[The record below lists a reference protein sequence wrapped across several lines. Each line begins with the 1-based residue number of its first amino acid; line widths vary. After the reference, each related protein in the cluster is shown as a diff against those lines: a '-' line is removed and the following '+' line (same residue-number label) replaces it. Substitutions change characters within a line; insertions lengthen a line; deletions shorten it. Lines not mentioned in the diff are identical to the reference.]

1 VKRGGDRGDGRRR
14 RRRQR
19 PGRVVELLRD
29 GGTPSTTTPTV
40 SPTGEWVT
48 EIRDAT
54 WRTYANVRTDQGK
67 AAYAGGTAKDT
78 TDIQLGIYSY
88 GRNRYVEWQADFTCW
103 KGTDY
108 TSRSKSGTK
117 WVPAG
122 EWRYIL
128 VRDAASQSDECDISG
143 YIYPPA
149 LDDFGSTRLV
159 LRVR

>member
-1 VKRGGDRGDGRRR
+1 M
-14 RRRQR
+14 
-19 PGRVVELLRD
+19 
-29 GGTPSTTTPTV
+29 
-40 SPTGEWVT
+40 T
-48 EIRDAT
+48 EIRDELMKRIATLLAFVLVFALAVPASAAT
-54 WRTYANVRTDQGK
+54 WRTYANVRADQGK